1 MKHKPLWTIS
11 VTTTPEAED
20 AVAELLSAVL
30 NLPASAYFDIETA
43 VSTVTVYLQQ
53 KLHLPRKIRVEIS
66 AALGRIE
73 SCGLKIGPGKIVIAK
88 VRRENWAE
96 SWKRHFKPIE
106 IGDALLIKPSWSK
119 RKAREGQ
126 AEIVLDPGLSFGT
139 GHHPTTAFCIGE
151 IVRYQDVRD
160 STPHCPDGSAE
171 TVSKLSVDLLSPRG
185 TSGERN
191 EERGISNTKAP
202 PRPGPLLHF
211 MEEREK
217 NAAFFSFETV
227 SASHPSLKSPS
238 FLDLGTGSGI
248 LAMAAAKLGFSP
260 VFAMDFDPEAVRVA
274 RTNARVNRVRQ
285 KLTIRRGDVAKLPF
299 RPRRQYDLICAN
311 LISTLLITVRRRI
324 AAQLNP
330 AGTLVLAG
338 ILKSEFREV
347 EKAYKTLGLRLVSH
361 RDEKEWRSG
370 SFRFGS

>member
-1 MKHKPLWTIS
+1 MRMNRKPLWKIS
-11 VTTTPEAED
+11 VATRPEAED

-30 NLPASAYFDIETA
+30 NLPASAYFDIETG

-53 KLHLPRKIRVEIS
+53 KPNLPRKIRVEIS

-73 SCGLKIGPGKIVIAK
+73 SCGLKIGPGKIVIAR

-106 IGDALLIKPSWSK
+106 IIRGKARHSVRAATMARRGPRALPKSLLIKPGWSK
-119 RKAREGQ
+119 RKARQGQ

-139 GHHPTTAFCIGE
+139 GHHPTTAFCLNE
-151 IVRYQDVRD
+151 LVRFQQDRD
-160 STPHCPDGSAE
+160 S
-171 TVSKLSVDLLSPRG
+171 
-185 TSGERN
+185 
-191 EERGISNTKAP
+191 P
-202 PRPGPLLHF
+202 PRCPHG
-211 MEEREK
+211 
-217 NAAFFSFETV
+217 AASR
-227 SASHPSLKSPS
+227 PCPKPPC

-274 RTNARVNRVRQ
+274 RTNARANRVRQ
-285 KLTIRRGDVAKLPF
+285 KLTIRQGDVAKLPF
-299 RPRRQYDLICAN
+299 RPRRRYDLICAN
-311 LISTLLITVRRRI
+311 LISTVLMTARRRI

-347 EKAYKTLGLRLVSH
+347 EKAYKTVGLRLVFY